1 MPVTPVLMAV
11 ADPRA
16 TPPTVPTLPGR
27 RTGQARLPRHPLG
40 FTLMDPQPD
49 TVPPV
54 ADGGTPVEEGPAVVD
69 QALESDEE
77 RKARFERD
85 ALPYLD
91 QLYGGAL
98 RMTRNPADAEDLV
111 QETYVKA
118 YAAFH
123 QYKDGT
129 NLKAWLWR
137 ILTNTYINTYRKKQ
151 RQPRQTGS
159 EVEDWQFA
167 KAGVV
172 PPEGLRAADVEAMVN
187 LPDPRIVEAVQSL
200 PEEFRDAV
208 LLADVEGL
216 SYKEVAERM
225 GTPVGT
231 VMSRL
236 HRGRKRLR
244 EMLED
249 YVHEQGLAPSVR
261 EVE

>member
-1 MPVTPVLMAV
+1 MPSPALL
-11 ADPRA
+11 
-16 TPPTVPTLPGR
+16 PTVPAGPPRSAAHTGPHPVGWPTMDSEQTTAPETEDER
-27 RTGQARLPRHPLG
+27 R
-40 FTLMDPQPD
+40 
-49 TVPPV
+49 
-54 ADGGTPVEEGPAVVD
+54 
-69 QALESDEE
+69 
-77 RKARFERD
+77 ARFERD

-129 NLKAWLWR
+129 NIKAWLWR
-137 ILTNTYINTYRKKQ
+137 ILTNTYINSYRKKQ
-151 RQPRQTGS
+151 RQPKRSGA
-159 EVEDWQFA
+159 ELEDWQFVQ
-167 KAGVV
+167 AGVQ
-172 PPEGLRAADVEAMVN
+172 PSEGLRAADVEAMVN
-187 LPDPRIVEAVQSL
+187 LPDPTIVRAVESL
-200 PEEFRDAV
+200 PEEFRTAV

-216 SYKEVAERM
+216 SYKEVADRM

-244 EMLED
+244 DLLAD
-249 YVHEQGLAPSVR
+249 YVHEEGLVSVAK